1 MCKIVVLF
9 IIGSGIAD
17 KNFLNYY
24 ATKNIIGVFNMAK
37 INQQLEAINN
47 PLGNEPVK
55 DIETEEEPVFK
66 PQNELPF
73 PTEVDLNELFPK
85 EDKDLNELFPDE
97 ETKQLLKKMQKNKK
111 DLHIM
116 TDRFLDEDWS
126 SDALDSFSEN
136 GEAEIQDITKKRNEE
151 T

>member
-1 MCKIVVLF
+1 MPLRIFLELSNMTE
-9 IIGSGIAD
+9 IIQPPDSTNSPSENERIE
-17 KNFLNYY
+17 
-24 ATKNIIGVFNMAK
+24 NIEV
-37 INQQLEAINN
+37 
-47 PLGNEPVK
+47 
-55 DIETEEEPVFK
+55 EEEVVFK

-73 PTEVDLNELFPK
+73 PNEVDLNELFPE

-97 ETKQLLKKMQKNKK
+97 ETKLLLKKMQKNKK

-126 SDALDSFSEN
+126 SDAFDSFTEN
-136 GEAEIQDITKKRNEE
+136 GEAEIQDIPKKRNEE

>member
-1 MCKIVVLF
+1 MTKITQPPE
-9 IIGSGIAD
+9 S
-17 KNFLNYY
+17 
-24 ATKNIIGVFNMAK
+24 T
-37 INQQLEAINN
+37 NN
-47 PLGNEPVK
+47 PLGNKRIE
-55 DIETEEEPVFK
+55 DIEAAEETVYQ

-73 PTEVDLNELFPK
+73 PTEVDLNELFPE

-97 ETKQLLKKMQKNKK
+97 ETKLLLKKMQKNKK

-126 SDALDSFSEN
+126 SDAFDSFTEN
-136 GEAEIQDITKKRNEE
+136 GEAEIQDIPKKRNEE

>member
-1 MCKIVVLF
+1 MPLRI
-9 IIGSGIAD
+9 
-17 KNFLNYY
+17 FLELS
-24 ATKNIIGVFNMAK
+24 NMTK
-37 INQQLEAINN
+37 INQQLEATNN
-47 PLGNEPVK
+47 PSGNEPVEN
-55 DIETEEEPVFK
+55 IETEGEPVFK

-73 PTEVDLNELFPK
+73 PNEVDLNELFPE

-97 ETKQLLKKMQKNKK
+97 ETKLLLKKMQKNKK

-126 SDALDSFSEN
+126 SDAFDSFTEN
-136 GEAEIQDITKKRNEE
+136 GEAEIQDIPKKRNEE